1 MRRKA
6 FRLVRNIVFALVLIF
21 ACPAILIGGA
31 DIACSALI
39 EQWLPMYPD
48 AEVVSA
54 EYNFIR
60 ARASGRT
67 MMTLST
73 PDEAETVRQFYRDNI
88 IKLMNEEA
96 PRGNASTDWKV
107 EENTE
112 GDGSLIYLASVCGQF

>member
-1 MRRKA
+1 MPRKA
-6 FRLVRNIVFALVLIF
+6 LRLIRNIVFALLLIF

-31 DIACSALI
+31 DISCGGLI
-39 EQWLPMYPD
+39 DQWLPMYPG
-48 AEVVSA
+48 AEVVSV

-73 PDEAETVRQFYRDNI
+73 PEEAETVRQFYRDNI
-88 IKLMNEEA
+88 IKLMEDQT
-96 PRGNASTDWKV
+96 PRGNASTSWEV

-112 GDGSLIYLASVCGQF
+112 GEGSLIHLFSVCGQF